1 MHSRKDIEARLAA
14 LEQDLN
20 PFTSYVVVQTA
31 DGREKEIPLSEF
43 VQNWQEMTFIRA
55 GKNFD
60 LEALDAVLSIGWG
73 AALEGGENEVN
84 HNSN

>member
-1 MHSRKDIEARLAA
+1 MQQKKSIENRIAA
-14 LEQDLN
+14 LEQVIN

-31 DGREKEIPLSEF
+31 DGREMEIPVSEY
-43 VQNWQEMTFIRA
+43 QKDLIFIRA
-55 GKNFD
+55 GRNFD
-60 LEALDAVLSIGWG
+60 MEALDAVLSIGWG